1 LTSGFSQKLIIKS
14 NNQPLN
20 FARVSVNFIHMRS
33 LLLAT
38 FIFLHAFASA
48 QQKSDEIRKS
58 IFFGGGSY
66 YITEDQAN
74 ELYHWLDSIPNLLEK
89 YDIQLISHTD
99 PIGGKEYNAW
109 LSKMRS
115 TAVQEL
121 LIRKPI
127 PEHKIS
133 IKDWG
138 LENALYRN
146 DTYQGMMLNRR
157 VDVILY
163 PIIF

>member
-1 LTSGFSQKLIIKS
+1 MREWLVAILFLC
-14 NNQPLN
+14 N
-20 FARVSVNFIHMRS
+20 FPGA
-33 LLLAT
+33 
-38 FIFLHAFASA
+38 A
-48 QQKSDEIRKS
+48 QQPVDEIRKS

-66 YITEDQAN
+66 DIDQTQAQD
-74 ELYHWLDSIPNLLEK
+74 LYHWLDSIPNLLEK
-89 YDIQLISHTD
+89 YDIHLISHTD
-99 PIGGKEYNAW
+99 PIGGKEYNEW

-115 TAVQEL
+115 AAVEEL
-121 LIRKPI
+121 LIRKPV

-138 LENALYRN
+138 LENAVYRN
-146 DTYQGMMLNRR
+146 DSYRGMRMNRR

>member
-1 LTSGFSQKLIIKS
+1 MQPLLLIILIFS
-14 NNQPLN
+14 PL
-20 FARVSVNFIHMRS
+20 MS
-33 LLLAT
+33 L
-38 FIFLHAFASA
+38 S
-48 QQKSDEIRKS
+48 QQQVDEIRKS

-66 YITEDQAN
+66 IISEDQATD
-74 ELYHWLDSIPNLLEK
+74 LYHWLDSIPNLLEK

-99 PIGGKEYNAW
+99 PIGGKEYNEW

-115 TAVQEL
+115 HAVQEL
-121 LIRKPI
+121 LIHKPI
-127 PEHKIS
+127 PKHKIS

-138 LENALYRN
+138 LDNAVYRN
-146 DTYQGMMLNRR
+146 DTYNGMKLNRR

>member
-1 LTSGFSQKLIIKS
+1 MLRMIWLIG
-14 NNQPLN
+14 
-20 FARVSVNFIHMRS
+20 VFIPQ
-33 LLLAT
+33 LLV
-38 FIFLHAFASA
+38 A
-48 QQKSDEIRKS
+48 QQHKEEIRRS

-66 YITEDQAN
+66 AIDELQAAD
-74 ELYHWLDSIPNLLEK
+74 LYHWLDSVPDLLEK
-89 YDIQLISHTD
+89 YDIHLISHTD
-99 PIGGKEYNAW
+99 PIGGKEYNEW

-115 TAVQEL
+115 EAVHYL
-121 LIRKPI
+121 LLQKSI

-138 LENALYRN
+138 LENPVYSNRS
-146 DTYQGMMLNRR
+146 YSGMQMNRR